1 MGIDLSRAGCP
12 FEDQD
17 QMLDSFSEILDLH
30 IYYLYKYHSWVSPN
44 NSMQNMLGVVVSRE
58 EFESNLLRASDT
70 VAYGSLTDEETEE
83 LDTLREYFLARYNAT
98 VTAGADFPLIKLG
111 KNFSMDFFEYA
122 VTLTLYIS
130 ESYIALIEAD
140 KRNPSMDIMVKLAE
154 KFHVTADYLINGT
167 SMDAEETSIREWSE
181 LIRGRSDK
189 EIAGAIALVKTFF
202 SCIDDID

>member
-1 MGIDLSRAGCP
+1 M
-12 FEDQD
+12 
-17 QMLDSFSEILDLH
+17 
-30 IYYLYKYHSWVSPN
+30 KYTFGQRV
-44 NSMQNMLGVVVSRE
+44 R
-58 EFESNLLRASDT
+58 
-70 VAYGSLTDEETEE
+70 
-83 LDTLREYFLARYNAT
+83 TLRREKGLTQLQLADA
-98 VTAGADFPLIKLG
+98 
-111 KNFSMDFFEYA
+111 
-122 VTLTLYIS
+122 LYIS